1 MTGGR
6 VFRKTVPVRF
16 EDCDP
21 AGIGFYPRMLM
32 MVNRLVEDFFAE
44 ALDCPW
50 PAMHG
55 QQKRGVPTVR
65 LEVDF
70 KGPLFQGDALNLE
83 LRVLKVG
90 TKAFTVAVAGS
101 VAGSEKFAVVQVLAY
116 ASTGPEVR
124 GLPLPEA
131 LRDGLRHYVDG

>member
-1 MTGGR
+1 MTAAV

-44 ALDCPW
+44 ALDYPW
-50 PAMHG
+50 PRMHG
-55 QQKRGVPTVR
+55 QDRRGVPTVR

-70 KGPLFQGDALNLE
+70 KGALFQGDALDLA
-83 LRVLKVG
+83 LRVLEVG
-90 TKAFTVAVAGS
+90 NSAFTVAVTGAVGG
-101 VAGSEKFAVVQVLAY
+101 VEKFAVTQTLVY
-116 ASTGPEVR
+116 ASAGPQVAAV
-124 GLPLPEA
+124 PLPEPLKAA
-131 LRDGLRHYVDG
+131 LGTFRAG